1 VTQQVTRH
9 AGLEAGGDGVDGAR
23 LGPERADDLRHS
35 REEVLFVFFFLPPT
49 HTHIRSKFK
58 SQQRNERSMVDEKGS
73 GNGGSPLS
81 LGFANPAGIERVSEG
96 RGVIC

>member
-35 REEVLFVFFFLPPT
+35 REEVLFVFFFFCPPHT
-49 HTHIRSKFK
+49 HTYDQNSKV
-58 SQQRNERSMVDEKGS
+58 SNETNDPWWMRRDQGT
-73 GNGGSPLS
+73 GGV
-81 LGFANPAGIERVSEG
+81 R
-96 RGVIC
+96 